1 MCRLFNHLISVTGKH
16 GTVQQCFH
24 GNAVHPSIT
33 KAPCKDLSS
42 DTRSPFPSRLPL
54 ISDRLHLQVTVFLC
68 IPPHVQN
75 PLLARPCSQ
84 IQDQS
89 AILTS
94 AIEPAS
100 QSPSPPTPSQG
111 SFPLFYASN
120 DTFSA
125 GKLASAADDGCDDD
139 DRASTSIASF

>member
-100 QSPSPPTPSQG
+100 QSPSPHPVPGELPAVLCVQRHFQCWKIG
-111 SFPLFYASN
+111 
-120 DTFSA
+120 FSRRRW
-125 GKLASAADDGCDDD
+125 L
-139 DRASTSIASF
+139 